1 MKKWLIIL
9 ALLILLP
16 VTAVPVFAANGDG
29 AENYLYSVLGGNVTL
44 TKYFG
49 EKEAEIVIPGE
60 IDGMPVTRIGEK
72 CFEDHEE
79 IERVFL
85 PDTLKVIDYRAFY
98 GCSGLTEM
106 NLPESLEKTG
116 GWVFAHSGFSS
127 VTFPEGFT
135 SLGYGAFY
143 GSNNLKTVIL
153 PEGVTSIGENT
164 FRMCPKLESVT
175 IPSPYQS
182 VASRRC
188 PSVVP
193 CSLVR
198 HFR

>member
-1 MKKWLIIL
+1 MKKRLILL
-9 ALLILLP
+9 ALLILLS
-16 VTAVPVFAANGDG
+16 VTAVPVFAADGDG
-29 AENYLYSVLGGNVTL
+29 AENYLYSVSGDSVTL

-49 EKEAEIVIPGE
+49 ENDTEIVIPVE
-60 IDGMPVTRIGEK
+60 IDGIPVTKIGEK

-79 IERVFL
+79 IQRVIL

-135 SLGYGAFY
+135 SLGYGAF
-143 GSNNLKTVIL
+143 SA
-153 PEGVTSIGENT
+153 
-164 FRMCPKLESVT
+164 VT
-175 IPSPYQS
+175 I
-182 VASRRC
+182 
-188 PSVVP
+188 
-193 CSLVR
+193 
-198 HFR
+198 